1 MLEIDKDSEFSW
13 NVGTRKEDGTVAI
26 VYTTPI
32 KSNPNQTQD
41 EK

>member
-32 KSNPNQTQD
+32 KSVETQD
-41 EK
+41 EKA